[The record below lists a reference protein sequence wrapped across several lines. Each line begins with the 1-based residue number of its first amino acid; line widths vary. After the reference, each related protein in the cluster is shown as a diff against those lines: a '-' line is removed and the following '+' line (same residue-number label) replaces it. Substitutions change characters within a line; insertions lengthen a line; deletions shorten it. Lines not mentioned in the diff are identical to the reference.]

1 MVQSTVRVVVAD
13 RFPVFRY
20 GIKRLLDSTENLRMI
35 GEVEDPAQAADS
47 VRELA
52 PDVLLL
58 SAEFDQ
64 VTTDVMRALQT
75 ARRPV
80 RCIVVADSYAP
91 PPGLAADARVGCVLP
106 RTATGR
112 NFLHCIECVMKH
124 QCWPVKQAPGVP
136 ASAVVPVTP
145 KPVRRFGLTNR
156 ETQIVA
162 AVADGRTNKDIAAH
176 LAIAEDTVKHHMS
189 NIFDKVGV
197 STRLELAVFALFHHV
212 VEKTGPGPSLLSE

>member
-20 GIKRLLDSTENLRMI
+20 GIRRLLDSTEHLRMV
-35 GEVEDPAQAADS
+35 GEVEDPAHAAET
-47 VRELA
+47 VRALA

-58 SAEFDQ
+58 SVEFDH
-64 VTTDVMRALQT
+64 VTSDVMRALET
-75 ARRPV
+75 VRRPV
-80 RCIVVADSYAP
+80 RCIVVSDSYAP
-91 PPGLAADARVGCVLP
+91 PPGLAADRRVSCVLP

-112 NFLHCIECVMKH
+112 EFLNCIESVVEH
-124 QCWPVKQAPGVP
+124 RCWPVKPAPRVP
-136 ASAVVPVTP
+136 AGAVVPVTP
-145 KPVRRFGLTNR
+145 KPVRPFGLTNR

-212 VEKTGPGPSLLSE
+212 VEKAGPTLLSE

>member
-1 MVQSTVRVVVAD
+1 MVQSPAVRVVVAD

-20 GIKRLLDSTENLRMI
+20 GIRRLLDSTEQLRMV
-35 GEVEDPAQAADS
+35 GEVEDPAQAAEA
-47 VRELA
+47 VRVLT

-58 SAEFDQ
+58 SVEFDH
-64 VTTDVMRALQT
+64 VTTDVMRALESV
-75 ARRPV
+75 RKPV
-80 RCIVVADSYAP
+80 HCIVVSDCYAP
-91 PPGLAADARVGCVLP
+91 PPALASDGRVSCVLP

-112 NFLHCIECVMKH
+112 QFIQCIESVMGH
-124 QCWPVKQAPGVP
+124 QSFPVKPASGVP
-136 ASAVVPVTP
+136 AGAVVPAAP
-145 KPVRRFGLTNR
+145 KPGRRFGLTNR

-212 VEKTGPGPSLLSE
+212 VEKSGPFLSE

>member
-1 MVQSTVRVVVAD
+1 MVQSMTVRVVVAD

-20 GIKRLLDSTENLRMI
+20 GIRRLLDSTEHLRMV
-35 GEVEDPAQAADS
+35 GEVDDPAQAAEA
-47 VRELA
+47 VRVLA

-58 SAEFDQ
+58 SVEFDH
-64 VTTDVMRALQT
+64 VTTDVMRALET
-75 ARRPV
+75 VRKPV
-80 RCIVVADSYAP
+80 HCVVVSDCYAP
-91 PPGLAADARVGCVLP
+91 PPGLAADGRVSCVLP

-112 NFLHCIECVMKH
+112 EFMHCIECVMEH
-124 QCWPVKQAPGVP
+124 QCWPVKHAPSVP
-136 ASAVVPVTP
+136 AAAVAPVTP
-145 KPVRRFGLTNR
+145 KPGRRFGLTNR

-197 STRLELAVFALFHHV
+197 STRLELAVFALFHQV
-212 VEKTGPGPSLLSE
+212 IEKSGPSLSE